1 MALYQRF
8 SDISV
13 SEKILNSV
21 FLVTIGVGYLF
32 ALLNLYY
39 THEGRDGQ
47 PGLSVDDV
55 KLAYYGSH
63 SQTRLGAAI
72 NGPMEQNLPNP
83 AAKTTI
89 LNWIEHGAKEVE
101 FHEQVEPILNNNC
114 IKCHSAASGMSIP
127 HFTSYANV
135 VKLTETDTGAT
146 IPALVR
152 VSHIHLFGIAFI
164 LFFVGRIFI
173 LCEMP
178 IWLKRWTV
186 AVPFIFLL
194 SDISAWYFAK
204 ITPGFAYMVI
214 VAGGLMGLSFA
225 AQILTSLYQM
235 WLYKP
240 VASRT

>member
-1 MALYQRF
+1 MAVYQRF

-21 FLVTIGVGYLF
+21 FLVTIGIGYLF

-63 SQTRLGAAI
+63 NQTRLGAAI

-89 LNWIEHGAKEVE
+89 LNWIEHGATEVE

-135 VKLTETDTGAT
+135 VKLTEADTGAT

-194 SDISAWYFAK
+194 SDISAWYFAR

-240 VASRT
+240 VASRA

>member
-1 MALYQRF
+1 MAAYQRF

-13 SEKILNSV
+13 SEKILNSI
-21 FLVTIGVGYLF
+21 FLVTIGIGYLF

-89 LNWIEHGAKEVE
+89 LNWIENGATEVE
-101 FHEQVEPILNNNC
+101 FHDKVEPILNNNC
-114 IKCHSAASGMSIP
+114 IQCHSAASGMSIP

-178 IWLKRWTV
+178 IWLKRSTV

-235 WLYKP
+235 WFYKP
-240 VASRT
+240 ALNQS